1 MGIRANLSTRHL
13 KITVHGDTLIDEEF
27 EDSKWLNVGES
38 YWEIEV
44 EEVKKVRRKVLKYV
58 LYIMMD
64 CPKYITQYLFLCE
77 KTEDDGR
84 YVDQNDDEEDN
95 IDDRLRLIAKMKEP
109 EPYRNADI
117 WFSEAEEEEER
128 WCDGCGSTRVV
139 VMKKHTDEKYMG
151 YCNDCP
157 FVSPAKETTLPTG
170 LLKQRDIDEKRA
182 RKKRLKAR
190 KEAAKARIEAEKAK
204 KEGEPDRSEEV
215 PEDYNKSEK
224 TRIYTEEEFCEI
236 LQKSLQRGEIKWEDY

>member
-1 MGIRANLSTRHL
+1 MKHL
-13 KITVHGDTLIDEEF
+13 NITVLGETLIDEDF
-27 EDSKWLNVGES
+27 EDPKWLNVGES

-44 EEVKKVRRKVLKYV
+44 KEVKRVRRKVLKYV

-64 CPKYITQYLFLCE
+64 CPKYITRWLFLSE

-84 YVDQNDDEEDN
+84 YLDQEEEEEDN
-95 IDDRLRLIAKMKEP
+95 VDDRLRLIAKIKEP
-109 EPYRNADI
+109 EPYRDADI
-117 WFSEAEEEEER
+117 WFSETEEEEER

-139 VMKKHTDEKYMG
+139 IMKKHNDAKYMK

-157 FVSPAKETTLPTG
+157 FVSPAKDHGLPTG

-190 KEAAKARIEAEKAK
+190 KEAAKQRLGQERERA
-204 KEGEPDRSEEV
+204 EGELDRSEEV
-215 PEDYNKSEK
+215 
-224 TRIYTEEEFCEI
+224 
-236 LQKSLQRGEIKWEDY
+236 